1 MDVQNT
7 IQKLRN
13 ELNQHNYD
21 YYVLDA
27 SIISD
32 FEFDLKLKELQE
44 LETKY
49 PEYLDESSPTQRV
62 G

>member
-21 YYVLDA
+21 YYVLDTPLYQ
-27 SIISD
+27 ILI
-32 FEFDLKLKELQE
+32 
-44 LETKY
+44 
-49 PEYLDESSPTQRV
+49 
-62 G
+62 